1 MAKNPVG
8 HGLLPT
14 LFLLCPP
21 SVFIQLSEDSE
32 HRFPILWRQPGHQER
47 TVVGHRIGI
56 GKGKTTGRRG
66 LVERV
71 APKGLGNH
79 LDEVPGMM
87 KPLKPFGRRP
97 DIVQNRS
104 DFFQLG
110 TK

>member
-8 HGLLPT
+8 HGLLTT
-14 LFLLCPP
+14 LLLLCPLP
-21 SVFIQLSEDSE
+21 VPLQLLQDPE

-66 LVERV
+66 LIEGI

-79 LDEVPGMM
+79 LDEVP
-87 KPLKPFGRRP
+87 
-97 DIVQNRS
+97 
-104 DFFQLG
+104 
-110 TK
+110 